1 MDMGI
6 VDRLDQLTGTSQ
18 KTRDALFGTMV
29 KMSDHER
36 GKLFAATHGNCHKYD
51 KTHPDRIRYGFNFIF
66 QVEMVVELNKRSQ
79 ILKRGLKGPGTPDA
93 VRVNHDKRV
102 GKLDKIGRER
112 KKRRASKESL
122 LNKILPELIE
132 AKQKDHSWETLSEYV
147 EKSYRVKISRETI
160 RKKVSPYIETY
171 ASARDE
177 K

>member
-1 MDMGI
+1 
-6 VDRLDQLTGTSQ
+6 
-18 KTRDALFGTMV
+18 
-29 KMSDHER
+29 
-36 GKLFAATHGNCHKYD
+36 
-51 KTHPDRIRYGFNFIF
+51 
-66 QVEMVVELNKRSQ
+66 MVVELNKRSQ